1 MRIHQPQ
8 FGGSRWLRCLA
19 LVALILLC
27 SVKAAVSSDE
37 LPATDAGQGTTEVM
51 LRSRA
56 DEQEFRE
63 LQQAQAG
70 EQTFRSL
77 QNLFSRS
84 ADVPIPTANGWRGLR
99 SEALAH
105 LKQTTPDFQRAWD
118 RYAKT
123 AAADALKNA
132 ITTSDPTALQELSL
146 RFPLTDIHLQSQFI
160 LISLDCFRGQPAGA
174 RLRLDLLSRQ
184 FSGAELQSS
193 LNQRTAAI
201 NSLIQKSRQNSRP
214 AAETA
219 SDLMVAVPDTD
230 SPQPWPQPAWTWT
243 ERVCDL
249 PGLPAPDLS
258 RLLLSAAP
266 DPPIRLP
273 QYHRWPATRWKDWIL
288 TRTPVRIAALDAK
301 TGREAWSLPALLPPT
316 GLHESTAS
324 FGEPESPLAG
334 EMLRPTWGRLITSGD
349 LCLAIDGFAV
359 ESTQPSGNR
368 LNFLPDPDR
377 PNRHRHGSRLIALH
391 ASTDGRPPTICW
403 TAGTDSGEAVSVTT
417 TFPAESQPAASP
429 AESDTAG
436 TSLDNHLFVSLP
448 AVLDQR
454 VFIVSHSP
462 DYIVLNCLDRRN
474 GQVLWQQPIGYLPTP
489 GYPERYRGTTDCI
502 VHGNQILC
510 TLQTGLLISLSQL
523 DGSIDWVRQLATD
536 TSNQAADELLSIE
549 VDAALRSID
558 GHPPTISTSV
568 SQNQILCAEPGI
580 GSISCLDCQ
589 SGSLIWSVPDGIAA
603 DASERAQDL
612 QVLAHTSQQIILTGR
627 RHCRCLE
634 ASTGKELWSVTP
646 GSLNGVGVVHGPHCL
661 LPLAGGRIALIDTST
676 GQILPG
682 SQITLPIRTRP
693 VAGACLIVEQTLL
706 TATAGAVTAWPTAES
721 IARQSGQAAISADP
735 LSSQLRSAM
744 AESLLSRK
752 ENLAIRSANLR
763 TAGNNEAAQRVD
775 QLRIELLLET
785 LASEVEHSSVS
796 QQIQMVLFDELLSL
810 QPSSRQHARTR
821 LLSGLL
827 SNKVQLVKNDLQDR
841 SFDRQLIP
849 INQTWLVSPISLP
862 DFQATRLSIP
872 TDGRA
877 QLSTDDIETALLHP
891 AAAAS
896 HLQRLEILRWLQTN
910 GRTAA
915 GDLWIS
921 AWASERSDRSE
932 DRDVILAALREM
944 RPPSLAV
951 TAQREAPAL
960 STTSPS
966 ACSITCDLRHSAI
979 LFSNDVDRPGIPVE
993 NLPPWMNFRLFAGFQ
1008 GANNTAGESSD
1019 SIVFAAQD
1027 PSGSEV
1033 SELRIPGSG
1042 RMSRLRF
1049 SDRPHETTPGLMTLA
1064 ARERLTALHLS
1075 ADGRI
1080 SELWSAPT
1088 ERSAVSDE
1096 LIVPGPVLTNRVFW
1110 LQGDSLHCSHALTGR
1125 DLWQRRELDI
1135 SEDLPFFFSPG
1146 ESLPLTG
1153 DTDAVVLFDPIAG
1166 TRSAWDTTTGK
1177 LLGHGPLRI
1186 GLGTRPAAFGRFLV
1200 ATSETGRLQIHNG
1213 VTGDEILATAPEVTV
1228 NPQLIHRF
1236 CSRLDEN
1243 RLLSSAGEQGLIAI
1257 DLQTSRILFHVDD
1270 ARLRFPA
1277 SDMLAFESE
1286 GGLFVLL
1293 RQWDRMSEHRGSQTV
1308 PFVGRLLRL
1317 DSTTGTIVWTR
1328 DLQTCELHWPQ
1339 GSPSGVLIELSGG
1352 TDWEQQ
1358 RGQPLRVIPVRL
1370 SVVRLS
1376 DGATLGSA
1384 ENIPLTFP
1392 VSVAHERSESLI
1404 RVETAGG
1411 GVSIRLQP

>member
-8 FGGSRWLRCLA
+8 FRTSRWLHCLA
-19 LVALILLC
+19 PVALILLC
-27 SVKAAVSSDE
+27 SEKAAVSSDE
-37 LPATDAGQGTTEVM
+37 LPSTDAGQGTTEVM

-63 LQQAQAG
+63 LQKAQAG

-84 ADVPIPTANGWRGLR
+84 ADVPIQTANGWRGLR
-99 SEALAH
+99 SEAVAY
-105 LKQTTPDFQRAWD
+105 LKQTTPDFQLAWD

-123 AAADALKNA
+123 VATDALKKA
-132 ITTSDPTALQELSL
+132 INTSDPTALQELSL
-146 RFPLTDIHLQSQFI
+146 RFPLTDIHLQSQVI

-174 RLRLDLLSRQ
+174 RLRLDLLARQ
-184 FSGAELQSS
+184 FSGAELQSRF
-193 LNQRTAAI
+193 NQRTTAI
-201 NSLIQKSRQNSRP
+201 NSLIQMSRQNSRP

-219 SDLMVAVPDTD
+219 SDLTVTESDAD

-273 QYHRWPATRWKDWIL
+273 QYHRWPATPWKNWIL
-288 TRTPVRIAALDAK
+288 TRTPARIAALDAK

-316 GLHESTAS
+316 GLHESTAG

-377 PNRHRHGSRLIALH
+377 PDRHRHGSRLIALH
-391 ASTDGRPPTICW
+391 TSTDGSPPSICW
-403 TAGTDSGEAVSVTT
+403 TAGTDAGETVSVTT
-417 TFPAESQPAASP
+417 TFPAESSPAASP

-436 TSLDNHLFVSLP
+436 TPLDNHLFVSLP

-462 DYIVLNCLDRRN
+462 DYIVLNCLDGRN
-474 GQVLWQQPIGYLPTP
+474 GHVLWQQPIGYLPSP

-502 VHGNQILC
+502 AHGNQILC

-536 TSNQAADELLSIE
+536 TSDQAVDKLLRIE
-549 VDAALRSID
+549 ADAALRSID

-580 GSISCLDCQ
+580 GSISCFDFQ
-589 SGSLIWSVPDGIAA
+589 SGRLIWSVPDRIAA
-603 DASERAQDL
+603 DVSENAQDL
-612 QVLAHTSQQIILTGR
+612 QILAHTPQQIILTGR

-661 LPLAGGRIALIDTST
+661 LPIAGGRIAVIEIST

-706 TATAGAVTAWPTAES
+706 TATAGTVTAWPTAES
-721 IARQSGQAAISADP
+721 IVRQSGQAATSADP

-744 AESLLSRK
+744 AESLLSRTK
-752 ENLAIRSANLR
+752 NLAIRSADLR
-763 TAGNNEAAQRVD
+763 TAGNNETAQRVD

-785 LASEVEHSSVS
+785 LAGAVEHSSVS
-796 QQIQMVLFDELLSL
+796 EQIQKVLFEELLSL
-810 QPSSRQHARTR
+810 QPSSRQRARTR

-827 SNKVQLVKNDLQDR
+827 GSRLQLMKDDLQSR

-862 DFQATRLSIP
+862 EFEASRLAIP

-891 AAAAS
+891 AAAGG

-910 GRTAA
+910 GRAAA

-921 AWASERSDRSE
+921 EWASERTDRNE
-932 DRDVILAALREM
+932 DRNTVLAALRKM
-944 RPPSLAV
+944 RLPSLAV
-951 TAQREAPAL
+951 SEKHAAPAL

-979 LFSNDVDRPGIPVE
+979 LVSNDADRPGIPVE
-993 NLPPWMNFRLFAGFQ
+993 NLPRWMNFRLLAGFQ

-1019 SIVFAAQD
+1019 SIVFAVQD

-1033 SELRIPGSG
+1033 SELRISGSG

-1049 SDRPHETTPGLMTLA
+1049 SDGPSETTPGLMTLA

-1080 SELWSAPT
+1080 SEL
-1088 ERSAVSDE
+1088 
-1096 LIVPGPVLTNRVFW
+1096 
-1110 LQGDSLHCSHALTGR
+1110 C
-1125 DLWQRRELDI
+1125 
-1135 SEDLPFFFSPG
+1135 
-1146 ESLPLTG
+1146 
-1153 DTDAVVLFDPIAG
+1153 
-1166 TRSAWDTTTGK
+1166 
-1177 LLGHGPLRI
+1177 
-1186 GLGTRPAAFGRFLV
+1186 RPPR
-1200 ATSETGRLQIHNG
+1200 N
-1213 VTGDEILATAPEVTV
+1213 
-1228 NPQLIHRF
+1228 
-1236 CSRLDEN
+1236 
-1243 RLLSSAGEQGLIAI
+1243 
-1257 DLQTSRILFHVDD
+1257 
-1270 ARLRFPA
+1270 ARRFPT
-1277 SDMLAFESE
+1277 S
-1286 GGLFVLL
+1286 
-1293 RQWDRMSEHRGSQTV
+1293 
-1308 PFVGRLLRL
+1308 
-1317 DSTTGTIVWTR
+1317 
-1328 DLQTCELHWPQ
+1328 
-1339 GSPSGVLIELSGG
+1339 
-1352 TDWEQQ
+1352 
-1358 RGQPLRVIPVRL
+1358 
-1370 SVVRLS
+1370 
-1376 DGATLGSA
+1376 
-1384 ENIPLTFP
+1384 
-1392 VSVAHERSESLI
+1392 
-1404 RVETAGG
+1404 
-1411 GVSIRLQP
+1411 